1 MKRILNSTHAQ
12 GSRQG
17 YEGGGDAN
25 DSYARSCNQLR
36 VQKKS
41 VLCLPGL
48 TIRLR
53 MKELSQFHKRLELS
67 LTWIQHR
74 FTIFSK
80 HVVHRFGSTM
90 SLLGP
95 TTIRIH

>member
-12 GSRQG
+12 GARQG

-53 MKELSQFHKRLELS
+53 MKKN
-67 LTWIQHR
+67 
-74 FTIFSK
+74 
-80 HVVHRFGSTM
+80 
-90 SLLGP
+90 
-95 TTIRIH
+95 